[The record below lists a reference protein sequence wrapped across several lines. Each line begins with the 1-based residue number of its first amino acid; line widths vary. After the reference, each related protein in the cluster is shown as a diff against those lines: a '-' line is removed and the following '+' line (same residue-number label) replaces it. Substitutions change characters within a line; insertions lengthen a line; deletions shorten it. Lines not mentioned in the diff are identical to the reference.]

1 MAVSRDATKTMI
13 GIREATDADL
23 PFIVEIVNLAI
34 VSLPYVWSDTPTTLD
49 VRTRWLAEHRETGH
63 PVFVAVDAD
72 SSVVGWSSLTQFR
85 PRDGYRYSAEV
96 SVYVHP
102 RAQRRG
108 VALRLVRAAESDAV
122 ARGLHALIAVI
133 DAEHSASVGL
143 FERFG
148 YVERGRLPEAGW
160 KFGEWRDEVF
170 LVKLLA

>member
-1 MAVSRDATKTMI
+1 MNTTI

-23 PFIVEIVNLAI
+23 PFIVDIVNLAI

-63 PVFVAVDAD
+63 PVFVAVDTD
-72 SSVVGWSSLTQFR
+72 GCVVGWSSLTQFR

-108 VALRLVRAAESDAV
+108 VALQLVRAVESAAV

-133 DAEHSASVGL
+133 DAEHSASVAL

-148 YVERGRLPEAGW
+148 YVERGRLPQAGW
-160 KFGEWRDEVF
+160 KFGVWRDEVF

>member
-1 MAVSRDATKTMI
+1 MAVSRDAMNTTI

-23 PFIVEIVNLAI
+23 PFIVDIVNLAI

-72 SSVVGWSSLTQFR
+72 GSVVGWSSLTQFL

-108 VALRLVRAAESDAV
+108 VALQLVRAVESAAV

-133 DAEHSASVGL
+133 DAEHSASVAL

-148 YVERGRLPEAGW
+148 YVERGRLPQAGW
-160 KFGEWRDEVF
+160 KFGVWRDEVF
-170 LVKLLA
+170 LVKLLP